1 MSWRAYVP
9 SLPFGFAVW
18 GLGAVLLFV
27 NACQTLS
34 EDIADGFAEAFHGA
48 FFGELALAMAAMPSQ
63 NRSGP
68 NRITAEI
75 ERPGRYGIVT
85 VLDIDLKLEVTRA
98 ARPVPVETAPADFV
112 RPVDWGT
119 VHAAFRADEAGT
131 YEVRAEG
138 PRVFFWVSRSCPP
151 DDPDLQARLAELMP
165 PPEPRPDPPPR
176 RDLGALGLGL
186 FGLGAV
192 AILAAVL
199 LRNG

>member
-34 EDIADGFAEAFHGA
+34 EEIADGFAEAFGGA
-48 FFGELALAMAAMPSQ
+48 IFDELSLAMAAMPSQ
-63 NRSGP
+63 KRSGP
-68 NRITAEI
+68 ERITVEI
-75 ERPGRYGIVT
+75 ERPGRYGIVCSWNA
-85 VLDIDLKLEVTRA
+85 DLRLEVTRA

-119 VHAAFRADEAGT
+119 VLAAFRADEAGA

-138 PRVFFWVSRSCPP
+138 PQVLFWVLRSCPR
-151 DDPDLQARLAELMP
+151 DDPHLQARLAELRP
-165 PPEPRPDPPPR
+165 PPEPPPDPPPR
-176 RDLGALGLGL
+176 RGLGALGLGL

-192 AILAAVL
+192 AILAAVF